1 MDTNTTLSP
10 EDVKVI
16 IITNI
21 AVNADQINPQISTSA
36 TAMFCGAFDTCGAGK
51 GGGGGERV
59 RGLSENSER
68 REGRRKRHFLPRS
81 LPRNYQNNTLRS
93 TKWSSNIV
101 NTYISSA
108 TYAGCGWARRTTLF
122 LLYGDGSLVKKTL
135 LTYTIKFIKT
145 AALNF
150 QWYKN
155 Y

>member
-1 MDTNTTLSP
+1 MDTNITQSP
-10 EDVKVI
+10 EDVKVL

-51 GGGGGERV
+51 GGRGRARARAV
-59 RGLSENSER
+59 RELR
-68 REGRRKRHFLPRS
+68 ATEGKEERHFLPRS

-93 TKWSSNIV
+93 TKWSSNIA

-135 LTYTIKFIKT
+135 LTYTIKIHKDSCTKFSMV
-145 AALNF
+145 
-150 QWYKN
+150 
-155 Y
+155 